1 MARPR
6 NPEKVMDLIRE
17 VLPEAK
23 IRSTFIVGFPGETDE
38 QFEHLVQF
46 IEKYRFDRLGVF
58 TYSKQME
65 VPSGHMENQLT
76 EKVKKARRNRI
87 MRLQHDIAFDSNK
100 AMVGQVIPVL
110 IESHDESKKLY
121 TGRSQWDAPGID
133 NQVYVRESADAPV
146 YMAEVNMVLVEEAKP
161 YDLIGVA
168 YSGTESVVKPALV
181 DHENA
186 LVTPVSIS
194 R

>member
-1 MARPR
+1 
-6 NPEKVMDLIRE
+6 MDLIRE

-65 VPSGHMENQLT
+65 VPSGHMDNQLT

-87 MRLQHDIAFDSNK
+87 MRLQHDIAFASNK

-110 IESHDESKKLY
+110 IESFDESKKLY
-121 TGRSQWDAPGID
+121 IGRSQWDAPGID
-133 NQVYVRESADAPV
+133 NQVYVRESAEAPV

-168 YSGTESVVKPALV
+168 YSGTEQVAKAAVNEH
-181 DHENA
+181 DGA

>member
-1 MARPR
+1 MC
-6 NPEKVMDLIRE
+6 IR
-17 VLPEAK
+17 
-23 IRSTFIVGFPGETDE
+23 
-38 QFEHLVQF
+38 
-46 IEKYRFDRLGVF
+46 DR
-58 TYSKQME
+58 
-65 VPSGHMENQLT
+65 
-76 EKVKKARRNRI
+76 
-87 MRLQHDIAFDSNK
+87 
-100 AMVGQVIPVL
+100 
-110 IESHDESKKLY
+110 LY